1 MITRV
6 WGAAVGLAG
15 LIGAA
20 IDARGRVRGRY
31 WAWRFRTAY
40 GAARTPS
47 RSRVLADALAYG
59 RWRVRMRRHR

>member
-1 MITRV
+1 MIAGV

-31 WAWRFRTAY
+31 WSWRYRTAY
-40 GAARTPS
+40 GAGDPP
-47 RSRVLADALAYG
+47 RSRVLADAIAYG
-59 RWRVRMRRHR
+59 RWRVRMRRHG